1 MILYWLFLVFDAY
14 RGHMSYFWLPNTFK
28 HLPNLG
34 KCSIVNYH
42 LFKIKKKV
50 DISCT
55 QPSLQLEHKQVS
67 WHMLSVT
74 PSGNISSEVWNN
86 LCVGNPFY
94 CREWFQKL
102 SVVSRSPDGKT
113 ESLQVDSALAAGAV
127 EAK

>member
-1 MILYWLFLVFDAY
+1 
-14 RGHMSYFWLPNTFK
+14 MSYFWLPNTFK

-74 PSGNISSEVWNN
+74 PSGNISSKCEITSVW
-86 LCVGNPFY
+86 GIHF
-94 CREWFQKL
+94 
-102 SVVSRSPDGKT
+102 T
-113 ESLQVDSALAAGAV
+113 AESDFKNFRLLAEALMARQSLY
-127 EAK
+127 K